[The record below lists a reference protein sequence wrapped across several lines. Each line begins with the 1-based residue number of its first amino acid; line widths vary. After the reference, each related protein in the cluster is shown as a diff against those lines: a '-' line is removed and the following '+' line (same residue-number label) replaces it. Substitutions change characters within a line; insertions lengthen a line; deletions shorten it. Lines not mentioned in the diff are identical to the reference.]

1 MGYAEVKKIY
11 EANRLD
17 YFIMGIS
24 YLMDIG
30 FRNAQEITDKD
41 IEEAEGNGLM
51 TKGFVKELMKMA
63 RDIANACEP
72 SELVQLCQ
80 VVEPFG
86 VPEDLTKERM
96 RRIISNYIEADVRS
110 LKLMVAD
117 GTFEPEDLEA
127 LGYWTEEDVDEYY
140 EETED

>member
-11 EANRLD
+11 NEYRLD
-17 YFIMGIS
+17 YFVMAIS

-30 FRNAQEITDKD
+30 FRNAKEITNKD

-51 TKGFVKELMKMA
+51 TKEFVGVLMKLT

-72 SELVQLCQ
+72 SELIQLCQ
-80 VVEPFG
+80 VVEPFA

-96 RRIISNYIEADVRS
+96 RRILSNFIEADVRS

-127 LGYWTEEDVDEYY
+127 LGYWAEEDVENYY
-140 EETED
+140 EEKN